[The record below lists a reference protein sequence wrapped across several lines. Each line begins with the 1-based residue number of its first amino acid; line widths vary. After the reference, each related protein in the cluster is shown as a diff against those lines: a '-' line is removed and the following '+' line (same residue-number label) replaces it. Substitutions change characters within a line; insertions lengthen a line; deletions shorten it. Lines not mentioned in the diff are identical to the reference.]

1 MVLKG
6 RPEAG
11 RDSPTEITLLSVAQF
26 PRFSR
31 VTKAAHAHLSAE
43 TLDLLWFLPLQFP
56 GDVSAE
62 KSVRIV

>member
-1 MVLKG
+1 MVLEG

-11 RDSPTEITLLSVAQF
+11 RDSPAEITLLPVAQL
-26 PRFSR
+26 PRLSR
-31 VTKAAHAHLSAE
+31 VSKAAHTHLSAE